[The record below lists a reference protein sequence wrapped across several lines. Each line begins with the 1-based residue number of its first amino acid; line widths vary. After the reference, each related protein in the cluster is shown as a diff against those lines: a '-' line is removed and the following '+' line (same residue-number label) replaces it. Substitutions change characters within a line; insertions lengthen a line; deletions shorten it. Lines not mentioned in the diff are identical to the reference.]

1 MSYSKEMPLSD
12 WQKMFMEIYFPTRNY
27 GRSRFELFT
36 HMVKV
41 FGAGSHFLF
50 RRHDPA
56 GTQRYLAKVFAWYCA
71 LATRLGV
78 DVEKAL
84 WEKYPRVCPRCLATV
99 CECGQAPAPIQVERL
114 QSIALERSSQ
124 RPVNLRDWQIMFANL
139 YKGPFG
145 GSEIPQDRDRV
156 ALVFARIAEE
166 LGEVGE
172 AILIDASI
180 DANAEFIVRNEM
192 ADLGAWIFALAN
204 NTQHIC
210 EAGEGTYLADE
221 VWDYYPGKCHY
232 CQEVPCLCVS
242 GTLGHVLAEQGAMSP
257 SHFDERTGLADD
269 KALRRYIENAEK
281 NAGPGNHEWG
291 FIFLDVD
298 NFKAVNTNHSHKVGD
313 IVLLEVAQ
321 RIKAAVG
328 NQGIVFRRGG
338 EEFAV
343 VLRSGFEPTLATAET
358 IRRAVDALPIDVQ
371 HEGKRVL
378 LSVTVSLGVAA
389 CYKDGSPIQLEGV
402 AEARSRKAKADGKNR
417 VEPPL
422 SEEFLKRWKFA

>member
-27 GRSRFELFT
+27 GRSRYELFT

-50 RRHDPA
+50 RKHDPA

-71 LATRLGV
+71 LATRVGV
-78 DVEKAL
+78 NVENAL
-84 WEKYPRVCPRCLATV
+84 WEKYPRACPRCLADV
-99 CECGQAPAPIQVERL
+99 CECGQIPEPIQVERL
-114 QSIALERSSQ
+114 QAIALERTPQ
-124 RPVNLRDWQIMFANL
+124 RPTSLRQWQAMFANL
-139 YKGPFG
+139 YKGPL
-145 GSEIPQDRDRV
+145 GSSNIAQGRDRV

-281 NAGPGNHEWG
+281 SAGPGNHEWA

-298 NFKAVNTNHSHKVGD
+298 NFKAVNTNYSHKVGD
-313 IVLLEVAQ
+313 IVLYEVAQ
-321 RIKAAVG
+321 RIKAAVSS
-328 NQGIVFRRGG
+328 QGIVFRRGG

-343 VLRSGFEPTLATAET
+343 VLRSGFEPALAAAET
-358 IRRAVDALPIDVQ
+358 IRRAVASTPVEVHL
-371 HEGKRVL
+371 EGKRATL
-378 LSVTVSLGVAA
+378 AITVSLGVAA
-389 CYKDGSPIQLEGV
+389 CYKDGSPLELEGV
-402 AEARSRKAKADGKNR
+402 AETRSRQAKAAGKDR

-422 SEEFLKRWKFA
+422 SDEFLKRYRFA